1 MHGEFKTSQ
10 IAADSSN
17 TAKAHVWIG
26 YIVCACDQTTAWL
39 AAPACSP
46 RPSHRAV
53 VLALANA
60 VVGQYKFIVKARDQR
75 TVAKY
80 HGHVG
85 SMVYFFSLI
94 AACLGIA
101 NTMLDKSKEAS
112 QHALGIT
119 AIVSAMG
126 RRLLPSCCQGTPSHA
141 PSATGT
147 HLPAAGAGDA
157 GAHVPAAGHL
167 PQGHVR

>member
-1 MHGEFKTSQ
+1 
-10 IAADSSN
+10 A
-17 TAKAHVWIG
+17 TAR
-26 YIVCACDQTTAWL
+26 L

-119 AIVSAMG
+119 AIVLIC
-126 RRLLPSCCQGTPSHA
+126 LLLVLVMLELMC
-141 PSATGT
+141 
-147 HLPAAGAGDA
+147 
-157 GAHVPAAGHL
+157 L
-167 PQGHVR
+167 PQVISRKDMYD